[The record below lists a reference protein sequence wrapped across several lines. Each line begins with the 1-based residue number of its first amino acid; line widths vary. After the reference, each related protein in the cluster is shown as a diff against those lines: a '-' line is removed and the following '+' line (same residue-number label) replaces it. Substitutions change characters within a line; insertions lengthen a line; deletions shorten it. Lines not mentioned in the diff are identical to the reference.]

1 MNAFVS
7 LIYFQVDFSSG
18 RFIRIDLQGAG
29 AAITLQAHGADFKN
43 SEGLC
48 GNFDS
53 ISINDLTD
61 IKSWMR

>member
-1 MNAFVS
+1 M
-7 LIYFQVDFSSG
+7 
-18 RFIRIDLQGAG
+18 DLQGVG
-29 AAITLQAHGADFKN
+29 AAVTLQAHGADFKN